1 MNLAAVL
8 FDVARR
14 VPRQPAVSDERHSW
28 NYGEFAERVA
38 RLAGGL
44 RARGLDPGD
53 RVLLSLENCGE
64 FFELLFGCWAAR
76 LCAVPANARLH
87 PREVEYIAENSGAR
101 LLVATPSL
109 AEALAPLAGAV
120 DSLREVISTHAAA
133 YNALLTSA
141 PPLRPEPG
149 SPTDRAWLFYTSGTT
164 GRPKGAVLSHR
175 NLLFMSQCYYAD
187 IDIIDERDTHLLA
200 APVSHGAGLYA
211 LPFVLKGAHQ
221 LVLPHFDVADIL
233 EVIRRHPR
241 VSMFAAPTMLT
252 RLAHAPESAS
262 ADLANLKTIYYGGG
276 PMYVADLEKAL
287 KLFGPRL
294 YQLYGQGESP
304 MTIAGLSK
312 RLHADTA
319 DPRWR
324 ERLGSCG
331 VPRTG
336 VLVRVVDDNDDE
348 VPPGEIGEVTTRSDC
363 VMEGYWENPAANAET
378 LRGGWLHTGDL
389 GSMDED
395 GFLTLR
401 DRSKDMIISGGSNIY
416 PREIEEVLLRH
427 PDLVEAAVVGRPHPD
442 WGEEVVAFV
451 VKRSGTSV
459 EQPALDRL
467 CLDHIA
473 RFKRPRQYRFVDSLP
488 KNNYGK
494 VLKTDLRRLL
504 AGPQDER

>member
-1 MNLAAVL
+1 MNLAALL

-14 VPRQPAVSDERHSW
+14 LPRQPAVSDGRHSW

-44 RARGLDPGD
+44 RARGLMPGD
-53 RVLLSLENCGE
+53 RVLLALENCGE
-64 FFELLFGCWAAR
+64 FFELLFGCWAAG

-87 PREVEYIAENSGAR
+87 PREVEYIALNSRAR

-109 AEALAPLAGAV
+109 AEALGPLVDTV
-120 DSLREVISTHAAA
+120 DSLEAVTSTRTAA
-133 YNALLTSA
+133 YDALLTSA
-141 PPLRPEPG
+141 PPFHPEPG
-149 SPTDRAWLFYTSGTT
+149 VPNDRAWLFYTSGTT

-187 IDIIDERDTHLLA
+187 IDPIDERDTHLLA

-221 LVLPHFDVADIL
+221 IVLPHFDVADIL
-233 EVIRRHPR
+233 AVIRQHPR

-252 RLAHAPESAS
+252 RLAHAPETAG

-276 PMYVADLEKAL
+276 PMYVADLERAL
-287 KLFGPRL
+287 QLFGPRL

-304 MTIAGLSK
+304 MTITGLSQ
-312 RLHADTA
+312 RLHADT
-319 DPRWR
+319 R
-324 ERLGSCG
+324 RLGSCG
-331 VPRTG
+331 APRTG

-348 VPPGEIGEVTTRSDC
+348 AMPGEVGEVVTRSDC
-363 VMEGYWENPAANAET
+363 VMEGYWENPAANDET

-389 GSMDED
+389 GSMDEE

-427 PDLVEAAVVGRPHPD
+427 PDLVEAAIVGRPHPE

-451 VKRSGTSV
+451 VKRPEAQVPV
-459 EQPALDRL
+459 EALDRL

-473 RFKRPRQYRFVDSLP
+473 RFKRPRHYRFVDSLP

-494 VLKTDLRRLL
+494 VLKTELRRLL
-504 AGPQDER
+504 AERAGEQA